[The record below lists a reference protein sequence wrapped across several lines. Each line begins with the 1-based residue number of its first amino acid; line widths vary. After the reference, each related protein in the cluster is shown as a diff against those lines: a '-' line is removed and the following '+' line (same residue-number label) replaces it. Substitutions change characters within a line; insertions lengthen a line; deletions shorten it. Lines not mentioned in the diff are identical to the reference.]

1 MDVEN
6 VTIRQNSIT
15 TATGE
20 QSYQGP
26 DDATASPLTS
36 LDFRQRVLVEEEHVI
51 HTRCNL
57 AQEQSS
63 PLKSSDPGSAGEESS
78 HQPNVPHC
86 ARCHTPYPV
95 DKAAK
100 PCAKCQSVSY
110 CSRECQKADFRNHK
124 KMCAAAAQAY
134 ASRTDF
140 RMETRG
146 SNNKNVK
153 DGFRA
158 GLQKWQFDT

>member
-1 MDVEN
+1 MDVKDA
-6 VTIRQNSIT
+6 TIRQNSVT
-15 TATGE
+15 TATDE
-20 QSYQGP
+20 QSFEGP

-36 LDFRQRVLVEEEHVI
+36 LDSRQRALADKDHVI
-51 HTRCNL
+51 QTGCNL

-63 PLKSSDPGSAGEESS
+63 PLKSSDSGSAVVVSS
-78 HQPNVPHC
+78 NQPTVPHC
-86 ARCHTPYPV
+86 GRCHRPYPV

-146 SNNKNVK
+146 SHNKSVK